1 MNQVNLI
8 GNIGKKPELRT
19 VGNTSVVKFG
29 LATSDTYTNKAGE
42 RVTNTSWHSI
52 EAWGKQ
58 AEVLERY
65 TDKGHKLQVTG
76 ELLYNTYTN
85 KAGVEVTAAKIRLS
99 SFEFLEPRDG
109 STTAQKSQAGKD
121 EDNYDWTQDDALGF

>member
-42 RVTNTSWHSI
+42 KVTNTSWHSI

-76 ELLYNTYTN
+76 ELLYDTYTN

-99 SFEFLEPRDG
+99 SFEFLQPRDG
-109 STTAQKSQAGKD
+109 ATSAKKSQVDDGAS
-121 EDNYDWTQDDALGF
+121 WTGDGEPWD